1 MKNTLIALLTTL
13 AFAGSVQAADIAN
26 VRILGDAGEHAVEI
40 DLDALKV
47 GESRQL
53 ATAAGVPAIVS
64 RSEDGLS
71 IEIAGKTT
79 EVALGGHGDL
89 LWVGKPG
96 EGEGKR
102 VRVIKLDGDEVEKIR
117 LGDGKGDAVVSLRHV
132 RHGAGSDGKH
142 DAMVADIIASI
153 EAKAVEDGATLREI
167 DLGDGQRKVIVMR
180 QHGEHGSGEPLDD
193 AKLAEL
199 IAEIEAKAGADGD
212 HDGKERVF
220 ITRKITRDSEQ

>member
-1 MKNTLIALLTTL
+1 MRRADIRSRGTRALMAIALARHDLRRRWHATCKALLAHHNTEHGFMKNTLISLLTTL

-26 VRILGDAGEHAVEI
+26 VRILDDAGEHAVEI

-53 ATAAGVPAIVS
+53 ATAAGVPAIVR

-89 LWVGKPG
+89 LWVGKHG
-96 EGEGKR
+96 EGEGHKR
-102 VRVIKLDGDEVEKIR
+102 VHVMKLDGE
-117 LGDGKGDAVVSLRHV
+117 AV
-132 RHGAGSDGKH
+132 K
-142 DAMVADIIASI
+142 
-153 EAKAVEDGATLREI
+153 EI

-180 QHGEHGSGEPLDD
+180 QHGEHGSGEPLDE
-193 AKLAEL
+193 AKLDAL
-199 IAEIEAKAGADGD
+199 IAEIEAKAAADGD

>member
-1 MKNTLIALLTTL
+1 MKNTLIGILTTL
-13 AFAGSVQAADIAN
+13 AFAGSVQAADITN

-53 ATAAGVPAIVS
+53 ATAAGVPAIVR

-89 LWVGKPG
+89 LWVGKHG
-96 EGEGKR
+96 EGEGHKR
-102 VRVIKLDGDEVEKIR
+102 VQVMKLDSETVK
-117 LGDGKGDAVVSLRHV
+117 
-132 RHGAGSDGKH
+132 
-142 DAMVADIIASI
+142 
-153 EAKAVEDGATLREI
+153 EI

-180 QHGEHGSGEPLDD
+180 HKGEHGSGEPLDD

-199 IAEIEAKAGADGD
+199 IAEIEAKADTDGD
-212 HDGKERVF
+212 QAGKERVF
-220 ITRKITRDSEQ
+220 VTRKITRDSEQ

>member
-1 MKNTLIALLTTL
+1 MKNTLISLLTTL

-53 ATAAGVPAIVS
+53 ATAAGVPAIVR

-89 LWVGKPG
+89 LWVGKHGEGAKTVRAISLDSNQVGKITLG
-96 EGEGKR
+96 EGER
-102 VRVIKLDGDEVEKIR
+102 DS
-117 LGDGKGDAVVSLRHV
+117 VVTLRHV
-132 RHGAGSDGKH
+132 RHGAGEDGSH
-142 DAMVADIIASI
+142 DAMVADLIASI
-153 EAKAVEDGATLREI
+153 EAKAGEEGAKLHEI

>member
-1 MKNTLIALLTTL
+1 MKHTLIALLTTL
-13 AFAGSVQAADIAN
+13 ALAASAQAADVAN
-26 VRILGDAGEHAVEI
+26 VRILGDAGEHTVEI

-89 LWVGKPG
+89 LWVGKHG
-96 EGEGKR
+96 EGDGHKR
-102 VRVIKLDGDEVEKIR
+102 VHVMKLDSE
-117 LGDGKGDAVVSLRHV
+117 
-132 RHGAGSDGKH
+132 
-142 DAMVADIIASI
+142 
-153 EAKAVEDGATLREI
+153 AVEEL

-180 QHGEHGSGEPLDD
+180 QHGEHGEHGSGAPLDD

-199 IAEIEAKAGADGD
+199 IAEIEAKAGAEGD
-212 HDGKERVF
+212 HAGKERVF
-220 ITRKITRDSEQ
+220 VTRKITRDSAQ

>member
-1 MKNTLIALLTTL
+1 LRIVRRNSASPMRRVVARTHCRRAFVRLAQGNRGLRRRWHAACNALLAHHNTEHGFMKNTLIGLLTTL
-13 AFAGSVQAADIAN
+13 AFANCVQAADVAN

-53 ATAAGVPAIVS
+53 AT
-64 RSEDGLS
+64 
-71 IEIAGKTT
+71 

-89 LWVGKPG
+89 LWIGKHG
-96 EGEGKR
+96 EGDGHKR
-102 VRVIKLDGDEVEKIR
+102 VQVMKLDSE
-117 LGDGKGDAVVSLRHV
+117 AV
-132 RHGAGSDGKH
+132 K
-142 DAMVADIIASI
+142 
-153 EAKAVEDGATLREI
+153 EI

-180 QHGEHGSGEPLDD
+180 QHGEHGSGEPLDE

-212 HDGKERVF
+212 QAGKERVF
-220 ITRKITRDSEQ
+220 VTRKITRDSEQ